1 MLLPERIDFLVVQRH
16 TLEKWVGAYDAESL
30 RKWLD
35 AEIGDSRRL
44 EGWVD
49 GARVVA
55 RGPVLHVVS
64 GNTEHA
70 AFQTVFRAILVGC
83 RSWVKVPSAGLP
95 EFEEW
100 ARGISLLDVRRELP
114 EEWRAPEVAVIYGG
128 SETMGFFRE
137 WLSPETRIIE
147 HGPKLSAAFVFSER
161 EGLHRDLAEDIMRY
175 GQRGCLSVHAIYLRG
190 DAKRFCEKLAEA
202 LQSWGQSSWSASDS
216 IHPAKPTPERRSQS
230 SVAPSLSESGAVRNE
245 RELARFRLANGADM
259 AMWESENSTDWT
271 VVWDAETTALRPG
284 PGSGFVR
291 VFPMP
296 EKIFPET
303 IGPESAFLSTAVV
316 EPITEADR
324 LESISP
330 PRICAAGR
338 AQEPGIFWH
347 PDGEMP
353 LAGLVRW
360 RDLG

>member
-1 MLLPERIDFLVVQRH
+1 MKTLTQRIAFLVSQRD
-16 TLEKWVGAYDAESL
+16 TLKKWVGAYDAEAL
-30 RKWLD
+30 GKWLD
-35 AEIGDSRRL
+35 AEIGDRRRL
-44 EGWVD
+44 EEWVD
-49 GARVVA
+49 GARCVPRA
-55 RGPVLHVVS
+55 PVLHVVS

-100 ARGISLLDVRRELP
+100 ARGIDLLDVRRELP

-128 SETMGFFRE
+128 AETMAFFRE
-137 WLSPETRIIE
+137 WLAPETRIIE

-161 EGLHRDLAEDIMRY
+161 EGIHRDLAEDIMRY
-175 GQRGCLSVHAIYLRG
+175 GQRGCLSVQAIYLRG
-190 DAKRFCEKLAEA
+190 DAQPFCEKLAEA
-202 LQSWGQSSWSASDS
+202 LGAWE
-216 IHPAKPTPERRSQS
+216 PS
-230 SVAPSLSESGAVRNE
+230 SVSASLSEAGAVRNE
-245 RELARFRLANGADM
+245 RELTRFRIANGAD
-259 AMWESENSTDWT
+259 AKMWECEKSTKWT

-296 EKIFPET
+296 EEISS
-303 IGPESAFLSTAVV
+303 ESLGAESHFLSTAVC
-316 EPITEADR
+316 EPVSAADL
-324 LESISP
+324 LEMLSP

-338 AQEPGIFWH
+338 AQEPGILWH

>member
-1 MLLPERIDFLVVQRH
+1 MKTLAERIALLVSQRD
-16 TLEKWVGAYDAESL
+16 TLEKWVGAYDAEVL
-30 RKWLD
+30 VKWLD
-35 AEIGDSRRL
+35 AEIGNARRL

-49 GARVVA
+49 GSRVVA

-70 AFQTVFRAILVGC
+70 AFQAAFRAILVGC
-83 RSWVKVPSAGLP
+83 RSWVKVPSAGLS

-100 ARGISLLDVRRELP
+100 ARGIDGLEVRRELP

-128 SETMGFFRE
+128 ADTLAFFRE
-137 WLSPETRIIE
+137 WLAPETRVIE
-147 HGPKLSAAFVFSER
+147 HGPNISAAFVFSER
-161 EGLHRDLAEDIMRY
+161 EGIHRDLAEDIMRY
-175 GQRGCLSVHAIYLRG
+175 GQRGCLSVQAIYVKG
-190 DAKRFCEKLAEA
+190 DVESFCGKLAGA
-202 LQSWGQSSWSASDS
+202 LDEWGRPKIA
-216 IHPAKPTPERRSQS
+216 PT
-230 SVAPSLSESGAVRNE
+230 LSEAGAVRNE
-245 RELARFRLANGADM
+245 RELARFRIANGADM
-259 AMWESENSTDWT
+259 AMWESEKSTNWT
-271 VVWDAETTALRPG
+271 VVWDAESAALRPG

-296 EKIFPET
+296 EEISQ
-303 IGPESAFLSTAVV
+303 ESLGAESHFLSTAVC
-316 EPITEADR
+316 EPIAASDK
-324 LESISP
+324 LETLSP

-338 AQEPGIFWH
+338 AQEPGILWH